1 MNRRLL
7 RGLLALYPRA
17 FRDRYGAELASLTDD
32 LISAG
37 EITAL
42 LAALNLLR
50 GAALEWGRVL
60 TDSRRAG
67 LAVAAAAVMAATG
80 SVIVAAAGI
89 FSVTSHA
96 RPQGTAASVHS
107 VSAPAVIA
115 QPGTS
120 CVFIVKS
127 AALGTVQIAAGSSA
141 AAKIA
146 PTSGVLVPTMILVP
160 ATLGVDSRPLP
171 HPAAIPACVIWT
183 TTPLPAGSNPALGF
197 VFVLPMPPS

>member
-32 LISAG
+32 LVSAG
-37 EITAL
+37 EITPL

-67 LAVAAAAVMAATG
+67 LAVGAAAVMAAAG

-89 FSVTSHA
+89 FSAASHA

-107 VSAPAVIA
+107 VSAPGAIA
-115 QPGTS
+115 QPSAS

-127 AALGTVQIAAGSSA
+127 ALGTVQIATGTGA
-141 AAKIA
+141 AAKLGRA
-146 PTSGVLVPTMILVP
+146 SGVLVPAIILVP
-160 ATLGVDSRPLP
+160 ATLGADSRPLP
-171 HPAAIPACVIWT
+171 HPAAIPACVIWAT
-183 TTPLPAGSNPALGF
+183 TSVPAGSNPALGF
-197 VFVLPMPPS
+197 ILPMPPS

>member
-7 RGLLALYPRA
+7 RGLLGLYPRA

-37 EITAL
+37 EITPL

-60 TDSRRAG
+60 ADSRRAG
-67 LAVAAAAVMAATG
+67 LAVGAAAVMAAAG
-80 SVIVAAAGI
+80 SIIVAAAGI
-89 FSVTSHA
+89 FSATSHA

-115 QPGTS
+115 QPGAG
-120 CVFIVKS
+120 CVFIVKP
-127 AALGTVQIAAGSSA
+127 ALGTVQIVAGTGA
-141 AAKIA
+141 VAKLGRA
-146 PTSGVLVPTMILVP
+146 SGVLVPAMILMP
-160 ATLGVDSRPLP
+160 ATLGVDSRPHP
-171 HPAAIPACVIWT
+171 HRVALPACVIWT
-183 TTPLPAGSNPALGF
+183 TTTVPAGSNPVLGLI
-197 VFVLPMPPS
+197 LPMPPS